1 MWLVSTLLAE
11 ALLARPVWP
20 APAGT
25 RTARAGC
32 APTARL
38 FSEEWMGRLG
48 TATAS
53 KAKRAERLPASALA
67 PGCVLVAEP
76 GSFDHYFLESL
87 VLLLEHG
94 PAGSRGVLLNHET
107 PWQVSHDG

>member
-1 MWLVSTLLAE
+1 
-11 ALLARPVWP
+11 
-20 APAGT
+20 
-25 RTARAGC
+25 
-32 APTARL
+32 
-38 FSEEWMGRLG
+38 MGRLG

-107 PWQVSHDG
+107 PWQVEEMSPGALLPFQANGVFLGGDAGRVTRSARPIHRE